1 MTPIRVYTLF
11 VTTADIPCALFN
23 LRRAS
28 RAISQLYDEILRP
41 SGLRG
46 TQYTVLRYLD
56 GRGPMT
62 VSELGEQLGMDRTTA
77 TRNLRVLEREDR
89 IASEPGSDRR
99 TRVVRITPKGRG
111 ALRKAHPLWEKAQS
125 TVVGSLGESRWEDL
139 RRELERVNAIS
150 HEALTERG

>member
-1 MTPIRVYTLF
+1 MTTS
-11 VTTADIPCALFN
+11 DIPCALFN

-46 TQYTVLRYLD
+46 TQYTVLRFLD

-89 IASEPGSDRR
+89 VSTEPGRDRR
-99 TRVVRITPKGRG
+99 TRVVGITPKGRA
-111 ALRKAHPLWEKAQS
+111 ALRKAHPLWEKAQG
-125 TVVGSLGESRWEDL
+125 TVVDSLGESRWEHL
-139 RRELERVNAIS
+139 RGELERVSAIS
-150 HEALTERG
+150 TEALTERG